1 MRLSVALHQQGTST
15 HPTIVVGDRFDGG
28 CVDKISLSQA
38 EMAQVWKPSFYW
50 EGAKSITMPDE
61 DRGTG
66 QLFEFYP
73 DGSVWWSLQASF
85 KLSCPFAKNLDPLPF
100 DTQAKAASP
109 PKPMQADP

>member
-1 MRLSVALHQQGTST
+1 MWWKDARLAYNGTA
-15 HPTIVVGDRFDGG
+15 DGG

-73 DGSVWWSLQASF
+73 DGSVWWSRQASF
-85 KLSCPFAKNLDPLPF
+85 KLVGGSVFKPGAAETATNPRARSAKLR
-100 DTQAKAASP
+100 AAIRTDAAP
-109 PKPMQADP
+109 WEDAA